1 MDLSRAS
8 LAVAVALAGA
18 VWCSALRAEDRAA
31 RVSVVDGGVK
41 TNAATWECTS
51 GHKVEKRSITLDS
64 GKRRYTFLAS
74 GCTDPSHGEKRPCSE
89 GNFGMPEPISA
100 NWYWGGFLRVLVNG
114 ENATAYRIAGVQ
126 VLENGARGSFQI
138 LWAHPDADVGL
149 RLLMLPEANH
159 VLAHL
164 TWKAKPGVALKTVAV
179 HLTCYPS
186 FFTAA
191 RHRTGERHCRTPRTD
206 LAEPKVLDLVPD
218 KDTFLY
224 YYDTVFDVAKG
235 EGDGPCAA
243 LVAPAAVAAGRV
255 RITGY
260 PVITELDLK
269 PEAGEARLAF
279 YDFAGRKNAE
289 AEAYMTEHGERDLA
303 ELIQADFRPELV
315 RRLDLGRLKSEA
327 AKLLADAGDDGKAL
341 QPKIEEMLF
350 RTEAL
355 KAQADGGDWGAEA
368 SLAAVLQDS
377 SDLFWRLRTFAAL
390 NAP

>member
-1 MDLSRAS
+1 MNASRVW
-8 LAVAVALAGA
+8 LAALAGVLWA
-18 VWCSALRAEDRAA
+18 AALRAEDRAA

-41 TNAATWECTS
+41 TNDATWECAS

-74 GCTDPSHGEKRPCSE
+74 GCTDASHGDKRPCSE
-89 GNFGMPEPISA
+89 GNFGMPAPISA

-114 ENATAYRIAGVQ
+114 ENATAYRVAGVQ
-126 VLENGARGSFQI
+126 VLETGDRGSFQI

-149 RLLMLPEANH
+149 RLLMLPEGNH

-164 TWKAKPGVALKTVAV
+164 MWKPKPGVAVKTVAV

-191 RHRTGERHCRTPRTD
+191 RHRQGERHCRTPRTD
-206 LAEPKVLDLVPD
+206 MAEPKALDLVPE

-243 LVAPAAVAAGRV
+243 LVAPAGVAAGRV
-255 RITGY
+255 RIGGY
-260 PVITELDLK
+260 AVITELDLK
-269 PEAGEARLAF
+269 PDAGEARLAF
-279 YDFAGRKNAE
+279 YDFAGKKNAE
-289 AEAYMTEHGERDLA
+289 AAAYMTEHGERDLA
-303 ELIQADFRPELV
+303 ELIQTDFRPELV
-315 RRLDLGRLKSEA
+315 RRLDVEHLKSEA

-341 QPKIEEMLF
+341 RPKIEEMLS
-350 RTEAL
+350 RTESL
-355 KAQADGGDWGAEA
+355 KAKSDAGDWGAEA
-368 SLAAVLQDS
+368 SLAALLQDS
-377 SDLFWRLRTFAAL
+377 TDLFWRLRTFAVL